1 MRLRFLPSPY
11 PLLYEFER
19 FPNKS
24 NATTKQNKCF
34 KEKQQ
39 QEYREK
45 MQKRKN
51 KRSLKTKHIQ
61 HPKSVSNL
69 CIIHNEPSPVNASR
83 NIDPAKALQGASTG
97 NTIREII
104 QRQAHPTILT
114 QC

>member
-1 MRLRFLPSPY
+1 MWLRFLPSPY

-24 NATTKQNKCF
+24 NAIKKNASKKNSNRSTSK
-34 KEKQQ
+34 
-39 QEYREK
+39 K

-51 KRSLKTKHIQ
+51 KRPLKTKHIQ

-69 CIIHNEPSPVNASR
+69 CIIHNEPSPVNAWSR